1 MSGISV
7 AEAPDR
13 GQTIATAQAPV
24 AAFFG
29 RASAG
34 PVNTPVCI
42 THFTAFE
49 RLFGHAGDAPLAL
62 ALQQFF
68 DHGGQN
74 AVVVRIANGATA
86 GVIEL
91 PGAGAPL
98 RLQIRNP
105 GSGERLRASIDDD
118 GLADRPDAFN
128 LTLQRLGID
137 GTRIIDQELFPALS
151 MAADEV
157 RFVAR
162 ALEDSAL
169 VRLAAGPL
177 PSTRP
182 KPMRPGMVDAAIGYV
197 GMAETGSDG
206 SLLSDYDLIGSDHAG
221 TGLFALDAVPQ
232 VDFIW
237 FASADC
243 QVDPGPALVVAAEQY
258 CQRRNAMLV
267 LDPPRG
273 CDSVAA
279 LIDARQR
286 QPLAGP
292 NSLLYYPPVYD
303 RDGHAGRRVS
313 AAGALIGLLCR
324 ADTRTE
330 VWTSLADTGDLGSAA
345 LRRRWLPSEALVAD
359 DATHLLRLGVNPLVS
374 NTTRQLL
381 FPGLVTAANLSDKT
395 RGSLTL
401 QRLTKF
407 ILRQVDMGTRWAL
420 FVPPGNARDADVEA
434 QVGEFLASL
443 ADAGAFRSAP
453 DHPGWWVRAESV
465 LDCDKPDGDDSLTD
479 NHRAALRVLLGF
491 HPQQLASPLM
501 YLMTVRTDGT
511 VVTRA
516 AVGSGMAAK

>member
-29 RASAG
+29 RAPAG
-34 PVNTPVCI
+34 PLNTPVFV
-42 THFTAFE
+42 THFAAFE
-49 RLFGHAGDAPLAL
+49 RLFGSSKDAPLAL
-62 ALQQFF
+62 ALEQFF

-74 AVVVRIANGATA
+74 AVVVRIANGARP

-98 RLQIRNP
+98 TLYARNP
-105 GSGERLRASIDDD
+105 GSGEKLRASIDDD

-128 LTLQRLGID
+128 LTLQRLD
-137 GTRIIDQELFPALS
+137 GDGARIIDQELFPS
-151 MAADEV
+151 VSIAADDV

-162 ALEDSAL
+162 VLEDSAL
-169 VRLAAGPL
+169 VRLAAEPL

-182 KPMRPGMVDAAIGYV
+182 TPMRPGMVDAAIGYV
-197 GMAETGSDG
+197 DMTQPGGDG
-206 SLLSDYDLIGSDHAG
+206 VLLSDYDLIGSDHAG
-221 TGLFALDAVPQ
+221 TGLFALDTVPQ

-267 LDPPRG
+267 LDPPRD

-279 LIDARQR
+279 LVDARQR
-286 QPLAGP
+286 QALAGP
-292 NSLLYYPPVYD
+292 NSLLYYPPVFD
-303 RDGHAGRRVS
+303 RDGKAARRVS

-324 ADTRTE
+324 ADTRTQ

-345 LRRRWLPSEALVAD
+345 LRRRWLASEALAAE
-359 DATHLLRLGVNPLVS
+359 DATHLLRLGVNPLVV
-374 NTTRQLL
+374 NATRQLL

-420 FVPPGNARDADVEA
+420 FAPPGKARDADVEA
-434 QVGEFLASL
+434 QVGEFLANL
-443 ADAGAFRSAP
+443 AHAGAFRSAP
-453 DHPGWWVRAESV
+453 DHPGWWVRAESAQ
-465 LDCDKPDGDDSLTD
+465 DCDKSDGDDSVSG

-491 HPQQLASPLM
+491 HPQQLATPLM
-501 YLMTVRTDGT
+501 YLMTVRVDGT